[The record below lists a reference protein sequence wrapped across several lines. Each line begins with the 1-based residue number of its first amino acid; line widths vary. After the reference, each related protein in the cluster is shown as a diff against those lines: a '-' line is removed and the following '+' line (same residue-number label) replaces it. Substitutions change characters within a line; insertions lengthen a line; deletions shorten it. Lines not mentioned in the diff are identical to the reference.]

1 MPAKTIKTIRHTI
14 RLQGFDLENGKISFS
29 LLAKLN
35 EQLLRLSESTL
46 RSFVNGNSTL
56 KRGKQAEW
64 LVRSLD
70 FNLSGLKS
78 GSTILEVEAPLL
90 KETMGNMQVPMFG
103 DLPMEEVTANSALGL
118 GLYAFDK
125 AIHGDVNSF
134 ILDKHLLKEMRH
146 FGKFLTKK
154 GSSIEVSS
162 GKKSK
167 TVRLKKEVI
176 EKIKT
181 IEDKT
186 PASIKTKVTG
196 VLDVLKHS
204 NNQLELIVDETKRI
218 RAVLSEQLSI
228 SELTHFFGK
237 AVTVSGTA
245 NYNPSGEVISFEIN
259 GYKPV
264 NKKEKYFSQ
273 LPTPLFEESDLKRI
287 ARAQNYK
294 GYNTDKVQKIV
305 GQMEVEESLEDLLA
319 ALK

>member
-1 MPAKTIKTIRHTI
+1 MPAKTAKTIRHII

-35 EQLLRLSESTL
+35 EHLLRLSESSL
-46 RSFVNGNSTL
+46 RSFVNGNSSL
-56 KRGKQAEW
+56 KRGKQADW
-64 LVRSLD
+64 LNKSLD

-78 GSTILEVEAPLL
+78 GSTILEVDAPIL
-90 KETMGNMQVPMFG
+90 KDTMGNMQVPLFG
-103 DLPMEEVTANSALGL
+103 DQPIDDVSKTSALGL
-118 GLYAFDK
+118 GLYAFEQ
-125 AIHGDVNSF
+125 AIKGDMNSP

-146 FGKFLTKK
+146 FGKFLNKK

-167 TVRLKKEVI
+167 VIRLKKDVI

-186 PASIKTKVTG
+186 PACIKTKVRG

-218 RAVLSEQLSI
+218 RALLNEQIAI
-228 SELTHFFGK
+228 SELTPFFGK
-237 AVTVSGTA
+237 EVTVSGTA
-245 NYNPSGEVISFEIN
+245 NYNPSGQIISFEIT
-259 GYKPV
+259 GYKAV
-264 NKKEKYFSQ
+264 NKKEHYFNQ
-273 LPTPLFEESDLKRI
+273 LPKPLFEETDLKRI
-287 ARAQNYK
+287 LKTQNYK
-294 GYNTDKVQKIV
+294 GYSTDKVRKIV
-305 GQMEVEESLEDLLA
+305 GQLQVEESLEDLLT

>member
-1 MPAKTIKTIRHTI
+1 MPAKTVKTIRHII

-35 EQLLRLSESTL
+35 EHLLRLSESTL

-56 KRGKQAEW
+56 KRGKQADW
-64 LVRSLD
+64 LTKSLD

-78 GSTILEVEAPLL
+78 GSTILEVDAPIL
-90 KETMGNMQVPMFG
+90 KDTMGNMQVPLFG
-103 DLPMEEVTANSALGL
+103 DQPIDDVSKTSALGL
-118 GLYAFDK
+118 GLYAFEQ
-125 AIHGDVNSF
+125 AIKGDMNSP

-146 FGKFLTKK
+146 FGKFLNKK

-167 TVRLKKEVI
+167 VIRLKKEVI

-204 NNQLELIVDETKRI
+204 INQLELIVDETKRI
-218 RAVLSEQLSI
+218 RALLNEQIAI
-228 SELTHFFGK
+228 SELTPFFGK
-237 AVTVSGTA
+237 EVTVSGTA
-245 NYNPSGEVISFEIN
+245 NYNPSGQIISFEIT

-264 NKKEKYFSQ
+264 NKKDHFFNQ
-273 LPTPLFEESDLKRI
+273 LPKPLFEETDLKRI
-287 ARAQNYK
+287 VKTQNYK
-294 GYNTDKVQKIV
+294 GYGTDKVKKIV
-305 GQMEVEESLEDLLA
+305 GQLQVEESLEELLA

>member
-1 MPAKTIKTIRHTI
+1 MSTKTVKTIRHTI

-35 EQLLRLSESTL
+35 EHLLRLAESTL

-56 KRGKQAEW
+56 KRGKQADW
-64 LVRSLD
+64 LTKSLD

-78 GSTILEVEAPLL
+78 GSTILEVDAPIL

-103 DLPMEEVTANSALGL
+103 DQPIDDVTKTSALGL
-118 GLYAFDK
+118 GLYAFDQ
-125 AIHGDVNSF
+125 AIQGDLNSS

-146 FGKFLTKK
+146 FGKFLNKK

-167 TVRLKKEVI
+167 TIRLKKEVI

-218 RAVLSEQLSI
+218 RAVLSEQLAI
-228 SELTHFFGK
+228 SELTPFFGK
-237 AVTVSGTA
+237 EVTVSGTA

-273 LPTPLFEESDLKRI
+273 LPKPLFEETDLKRI
-287 ARAQNYK
+287 AKTQNYK
-294 GYNTDKVQKIV
+294 GYSAEKVKKIV
-305 GQMEVEESLEDLLA
+305 GHIQVEESLEDLLA

>member
-1 MPAKTIKTIRHTI
+1 MPAKTVKTIRHAI

-35 EQLLRLSESTL
+35 EQLLRLAESTL
-46 RSFVNGNSTL
+46 RSFVDGNSTL

-64 LVRSLD
+64 LTQSLD

-78 GSTILEVEAPLL
+78 GSTILEVEAPML

-103 DLPMEEVTANSALGL
+103 DMPMDEVTRTSALGL
-118 GLYAFDK
+118 GLYAFDR
-125 AIHGDVNSF
+125 AIQGDVNSF

-146 FGKFLTKK
+146 FGKFLSKK

-167 TVRLKKEVI
+167 TIRLKKEVI

-218 RAVLSEQLSI
+218 RAVLSEQLAI

-237 AVTVSGTA
+237 EVTVSGTA
-245 NYNPSGEVISFEIN
+245 NYNPSGEVISFEIS

-264 NKKEKYFSQ
+264 NKKEKYFNQ
-273 LPTPLFEESDLKRI
+273 LPKPLFEETDLKRI
-287 ARAQNYK
+287 ANEQNYK
-294 GYNTDKVQKIV
+294 GYHTEKVKKITR
-305 GQMEVEESLEDLLA
+305 QMEVEESLEDLLA

>member
-14 RLQGFDLENGKISFS
+14 RLQGFELENGKISFS

-35 EQLLRLSESTL
+35 EQLLRLAESTL

-64 LVRSLD
+64 LTQSLD
-70 FNLSGLKS
+70 FNLSGIKP
-78 GSTILEVEAPLL
+78 GSTILEVDAPLL
-90 KETMGNMQVPMFG
+90 KETMANMQVPMFG
-103 DLPMEEVTANSALGL
+103 DLPIDEVTSNSALGL

-125 AIHGDVNSF
+125 AIQGDMHSS

-146 FGKFLTKK
+146 FGKFLNKK
-154 GSSIEVSS
+154 GSSIEIQS
-162 GKKSK
+162 GRKSK
-167 TVRLKKEVI
+167 TIRLKKEVI

-181 IEDKT
+181 IEEKT

-196 VLDVLKHS
+196 MLDVLKHS
-204 NNQLELIVDETKRI
+204 NNQLELIVDETNRI
-218 RAVLSEQLSI
+218 RAVLSEQVAI

-237 AVTVSGTA
+237 EVTVSGTA
-245 NYNPSGEVISFEIN
+245 NYNPSGGIISFEIS

-264 NKKEKYFSQ
+264 NKREKYFSQ
-273 LPTPLFEESDLKRI
+273 LPKPLFEETDLKRI
-287 ARAQNYK
+287 ANEQNYK
-294 GYNTDKVQKIV
+294 GYHTEKVKKIA
-305 GQMEVEESLEDLLA
+305 GQMDVEESLESLLA

>member
-1 MPAKTIKTIRHTI
+1 MPAKTAKTIRHTI

-35 EQLLRLSESTL
+35 EQLLRLAESTL
-46 RSFVNGNSTL
+46 RSFVDGNSTL

-64 LVRSLD
+64 LTQSLD

-103 DLPMEEVTANSALGL
+103 DLPMDEVTSTSALGL
-118 GLYAFDK
+118 GLYAFDR
-125 AIHGDVNSF
+125 AIQGDVNSF

-146 FGKFLTKK
+146 FGKFLSKK

-167 TVRLKKEVI
+167 TIRLKKEVI

-204 NNQLELIVDETKRI
+204 NNQLELIVDDSKRI
-218 RAVLSEQLSI
+218 RAVLSEQLAI

-237 AVTVSGTA
+237 EVTVSGTA
-245 NYNPSGEVISFEIN
+245 NYNPSGDVISFEIS

-273 LPTPLFEESDLKRI
+273 LPKPLFEETDLKRI
-287 ARAQNYK
+287 ANEQNYK
-294 GYNTDKVQKIV
+294 GYHTEKVKKITR
-305 GQMEVEESLEDLLA
+305 QMEVEESLEDLLA

>member
-46 RSFVNGNSTL
+46 RSFVDGNSTL

-64 LVRSLD
+64 LTQSLD

-90 KETMGNMQVPMFG
+90 KVTLGNMQVPMFG
-103 DLPMEEVTANSALGL
+103 DLPMDEVTNNSALGL
-118 GLYAFDK
+118 GLYAFDR
-125 AIHGDVNSF
+125 AIQGDVNSF

-146 FGKFLTKK
+146 FGKFLSKK

-167 TVRLKKEVI
+167 TIRLKKEVI

-186 PASIKTKVTG
+186 PASVKTKVTG

-204 NNQLELIVDETKRI
+204 NHQLELIVDDTKRI
-218 RAVLSEQLSI
+218 RAILSEQLSI

-237 AVTVSGTA
+237 EVTVSGTA
-245 NYNPSGEVISFEIN
+245 NYNPSGDVISFEIS

-264 NKKEKYFSQ
+264 NRKEKYFSQ
-273 LPTPLFEESDLKRI
+273 LPKPLFEETDLKRI
-287 ARAQNYK
+287 AAEQNYK
-294 GYNTDKVQKIV
+294 GYHTEKVKKIV